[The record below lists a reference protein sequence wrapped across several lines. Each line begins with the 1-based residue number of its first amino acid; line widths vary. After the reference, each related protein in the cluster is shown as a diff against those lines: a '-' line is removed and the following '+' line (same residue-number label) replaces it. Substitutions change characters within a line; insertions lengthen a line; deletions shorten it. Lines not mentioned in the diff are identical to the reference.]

1 MISAIVLAAGLSTRM
16 KAQKLLLPW
25 GRTCVIG
32 QVVATLKAAG
42 MDEIVL
48 VTGGLHE
55 KLQEI
60 LKGSGLRFIY
70 NQEYAN
76 GEMLTSI
83 QVGLRAL
90 RREIEA
96 AMIVL
101 GDQPQIELSVV
112 TDILNRFQS
121 TRKAI
126 IVPSYRMHRGHP
138 WLLGKPYW
146 QEVLSLKPPLTLRE
160 FLHDHEA
167 AVDYLVVNSPSILQD
182 LDTKDEYSKF
192 KP

>member
-112 TDILNRFQS
+112 TEILNRFQS

>member
-160 FLHDHEA
+160 FLHDHEET
-167 AVDYLVVNSPSILQD
+167 VDYLVVNSPSILQD